1 MLKSKNRHA
10 NMLRF
15 IFGLVLVFGAIG
27 GMDADPE
34 GINLIAQMSV
44 AVLGLILM
52 FFGSRNLK

>member
-1 MLKSKNRHA
+1 
-10 NMLRF
+10 MLRF